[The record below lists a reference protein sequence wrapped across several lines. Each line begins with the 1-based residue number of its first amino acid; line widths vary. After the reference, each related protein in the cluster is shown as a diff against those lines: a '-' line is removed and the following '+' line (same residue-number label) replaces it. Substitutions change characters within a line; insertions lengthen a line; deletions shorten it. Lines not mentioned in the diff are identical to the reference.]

1 MNWQLLST
9 LIILLVIIKKVRTDI
24 ILGVTLS
31 KLNRDVEGIEFF
43 DDALKIINS
52 KPQIDKVAKLNSL
65 RYKGNIMN

>member
-43 DDALKIINS
+43 DEALKIINS